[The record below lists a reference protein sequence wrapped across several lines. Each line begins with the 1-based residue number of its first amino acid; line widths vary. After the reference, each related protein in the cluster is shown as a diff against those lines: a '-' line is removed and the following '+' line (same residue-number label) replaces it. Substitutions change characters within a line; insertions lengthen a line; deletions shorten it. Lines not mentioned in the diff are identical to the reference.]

1 MKAEAFRKLTN
12 ELEKLTPHRQQLLSD
27 RLRTGGQ
34 VRVVRN
40 LVESRVLE
48 HLACPHCKH
57 EKVSRWGSA
66 SGLQR
71 YRCGACKATINTLTG
86 TPLARLRNK
95 YKWLKN
101 AQQMAQDNSVRKSAQ
116 ACEAHRNTALRWR
129 HRFLQRPNTQQ
140 ATRLAGIADADETF
154 FFESAKNK
162 KRGLARAPRKR

>member
-1 MKAEAFRKLTN
+1 M
-12 ELEKLTPHRQQLLSD
+12 
-27 RLRTGGQ
+27 
-34 VRVVRN
+34 RN

-48 HLACPHCKH
+48 HLSCPHCKY